1 MLINL
6 HILNTSF
13 RNNSTNI
20 LTFSNLQELYIYYH
34 DNIKDDSMFINIH
47 RLYIWLF
54 YIFFSFKTS
63 INTQLIHIVVLI
75 LLI

>member
-47 RLYIWLF
+47 RLYIYGCF
-54 YIFFSFKTS
+54 TFFSHLKHPLTR
-63 INTQLIHIVVLI
+63 N
-75 LLI
+75 